1 MSTRALKEVQ
11 QWKGILGDSAY
22 AVAQALAD
30 AVPEDGGEAR
40 CTLAHLQT
48 ATGFRKRTIQYAL
61 RLLEAAGIIESR
73 VDRLGRL
80 VAQPVYTFPALL
92 ARTPAPRGRLVDV
105 TQFQAAQVTRDQALA
120 ALARWKAAQRQQTL
134 LAAVQQDLVAQDD
147 PESAAD

>member
-1 MSTRALKEVQ
+1 MSARALKEVQ

-30 AVPEDGGEAR
+30 AVPEDGAEAR
-40 CTLAHLQT
+40 CTLAQLE
-48 ATGFRKRTIQYAL
+48 ATTRFKKRTIQYAL
-61 RLLEAAGIIESR
+61 RLLEGLDIIQSR
-73 VDRLGRL
+73 IDRLGRL
-80 VAQPVYTFPALL
+80 TAQPVYTFPKLL
-92 ARTPAPRGRLVDV
+92 TSDPAPRGTLVDV